1 MHASS
6 SWAPSSKLTGIRF
19 FIAIVAKNEIVQLT
33 FEFRYYNVLLKR
45 LKNGLK
51 SGEIT
56 ESQITELRWKRV
68 FSNRS
73 MDHSDFY
80 AALDISQPE

>member
-1 MHASS
+1 MLLVLGHRVQNLLASDFLLRS
-6 SWAPSSKLTGIRF
+6 LR
-19 FIAIVAKNEIVQLT
+19 KNEIVQLT